1 MLSSSS
7 ASCPAGVSQ
16 GGGGSARGPEGAKK
30 GARRPVTFQAQPEAP
45 EPPPHVK
52 RPARRRNSQVTVRY
66 DRGQLQRWLEVEEWV
81 DARLRELYQEMPDD
95 SEPEIDLEA
104 LMELPREE
112 QKVRLQGLLSNCSR
126 PTEEFISGLLSHL
139 KKLRPLNQPQKYSDA

>member
-7 ASCPAGVSQ
+7 SSRPAGDSQ
-16 GGGGSARGPEGAKK
+16 GGGSARGPEGA
-30 GARRPVTFQAQPEAP
+30 GEVARRHVTFQAQPEDP
-45 EPPPHVK
+45 EPPPQVK
-52 RPARRRNSQVTVRY
+52 HPAQRRHSQVTVRY

-104 LMELPREE
+104 LMELPIEE
-112 QKVRLQGLLSNCSR
+112 QKVQLQELLSQCSQ

-139 KKLRPLNQPQKYSDA
+139 KKLRPLSQPLKYSNP